1 MGENS
6 LLPTKVI
13 VTTDPGQDEAAAIMM
28 MLAAPETFEVLGLV
42 ATAGNIGLD
51 HTLINSLKLLELGG
65 RADIPVFAG
74 CPRPIV
80 RKLVI
85 ADHVHGPTG
94 LDGHDLP
101 PPKAKPRAQH
111 GVEFIVE
118 TLRSA
123 PAGEVHIVSLSPM
136 TNLAMALVQARH
148 CFPHRQHRD
157 DAGAYFEC
165 GNITPSAEFNIYVDP
180 EAADIVLK
188 SGVPITML
196 PLDVT
201 HQMLST
207 RERLNRIR
215 AVGTRCAVAI
225 ADMLTFSEAFDL
237 KKYGW
242 AGAPLH
248 GPCVPAYMLRPDLFS
263 GRKISV
269 TVQCGDGLTAGASVA
284 DWWQITD
291 RPRNVTYIRDG
302 NSDGYYDLICELYAR
317 LP

>member
-1 MGENS
+1 M
-6 LLPTKVI
+6 PTKVI
-13 VTTDPGQDEAAAIMM
+13 ITTDPGQDEAAAIMM
-28 MLAAPETFEVLGLV
+28 MLAAPESFEILGLV

-51 HTLINSLKLLELGG
+51 HTVVNALKILELAN
-65 RADIPVFAG
+65 RAEIPVFPG
-74 CPRPIV
+74 CPQPIR

-94 LDGHDLP
+94 LDGHELP
-101 PPKAKPRAQH
+101 LPAAKPRDQH
-111 GVEFIVE
+111 GVDFIVE
-118 TLRSA
+118 TLRA
-123 PAGEVHIVSLSPM
+123 AQPGEVHIASLSPM
-136 TNLAMALVQARH
+136 TNLAMALVQAPDIAPRIGSIVMM
-148 CFPHRQHRD
+148 
-157 DAGAYFEC
+157 AGAYFEC
-165 GNITPSAEFNIYVDP
+165 GNITPSAEFNVYVDP
-180 EAADIVLK
+180 EAADIVLR

-207 RERLNRIR
+207 PERLHRMR
-215 AVGTRCAVAI
+215 AVGTRCAIAI

-263 GRKISV
+263 GRKINV
-269 TVQCGDGLTAGASVA
+269 TVQCSDDLTAGASIA
-284 DWWQITD
+284 DYWQITD

>member
-1 MGENS
+1 M
-6 LLPTKVI
+6 PTKVI
-13 VTTDPGQDEAAAIMM
+13 VTTDPGQDEAAALMM
-28 MLAAPETFEVLGLV
+28 MLAAPESFEILGLV

-51 HTLINSLKLLELGG
+51 HTVINALKILELAN

-74 CPRPIV
+74 CPHPI
-80 RKLVI
+80 RRQLVI

-101 PPKAKPRAQH
+101 PPTTKPRKQH
-111 GVEFIVE
+111 GVDFIVE

-123 PAGEVHIVSLSPM
+123 QPGEVHIASLSPM
-136 TNLAMALVQARH
+136 TNLAVAMVQAPGIAARIGSIVMM
-148 CFPHRQHRD
+148 
-157 DAGAYFEC
+157 AGAYFEC
-165 GNITPSAEFNIYVDP
+165 GNITPSAEFNVYVDP
-180 EAADIVLK
+180 EAADIVLR

-201 HQMLST
+201 HKMLST

-215 AVGTRCAVAI
+215 AVGTRCAIAI

-242 AGAPLH
+242 TGAPLH
-248 GPCVPAYMLRPDLFS
+248 GPCVPAYMLLPGLFS
-263 GRKISV
+263 GRKINV
-269 TVQCGDGLTAGASVA
+269 TVQCSDDLTAGASVA
-284 DWWQITD
+284 DYWQITN

-302 NSDGYYDLICELYAR
+302 NSDGYYDLICELYTR

>member
-1 MGENS
+1 M
-6 LLPTKVI
+6 PTKVI

-28 MLAAPETFEVLGLV
+28 MLAAPESFEILGFV

-51 HTLINSLKLLELGG
+51 HTVVNMLKILELAG

-74 CPRPIV
+74 CPRPIL
-80 RKLVI
+80 KALVI

-94 LDGHDLP
+94 MDGHVLP
-101 PPKAKPRAQH
+101 MPATRVREQH
-111 GVEFIVE
+111 GVDFIVQ

-123 PAGEVHIVSLSPM
+123 PPGEVHIVSLSPM
-136 TNLAMALVQARH
+136 TNLAMALVQAPDIAPRIGGIVMM
-148 CFPHRQHRD
+148 
-157 DAGAYFEC
+157 AGAYFEC
-165 GNITPSAEFNIYVDP
+165 GNITPSAEFNVFVDP

-188 SGVPITML
+188 CGVPITML

-201 HQMLST
+201 HKMLST
-207 RERLNRIR
+207 RERLNRMR
-215 AVGTRCAVAI
+215 AVGTRCAIAI
-225 ADMLTFSEAFDL
+225 ADMMTFSQTFDL

-242 AGAPLH
+242 DGAPLH
-248 GPCVPAYMLRPDLFS
+248 GPCVPAYMLRPELFS
-263 GRKISV
+263 GRKINV

-302 NSDGYYDLICELYAR
+302 NSNGYYDLICELYAR

>member
-1 MGENS
+1 M
-6 LLPTKVI
+6 PTKVI
-13 VTTDPGQDEAAAIMM
+13 VTTDPGQDEAAALMM
-28 MLAAPETFEVLGLV
+28 MLAASESFEILGLV

-51 HTLINSLKLLELGG
+51 HTVVNALKILELAN

-74 CPRPIV
+74 CPQPIR

-94 LDGHDLP
+94 LDGHHLP
-101 PPKAKPRAQH
+101 PPRTKPRTQH
-111 GVEFIVE
+111 GVDFIVE

-123 PAGEVHIVSLSPM
+123 TPGEVHIASLSPM
-136 TNLAMALVQARH
+136 TNLALALVKAPDIAARIGSIVMM
-148 CFPHRQHRD
+148 
-157 DAGAYFEC
+157 AGAYFEC
-165 GNITPSAEFNIYVDP
+165 GNITPSAEFNVYVDP
-180 EAADIVLK
+180 EAADIVLR

-201 HQMLST
+201 HRMLST

-215 AVGTRCAVAI
+215 AVGTRCAIAI

-237 KKYGW
+237 KKYRW
-242 AGAPLH
+242 DGAPLH

-263 GRKISV
+263 GRTINV
-269 TVQCGDGLTAGASVA
+269 TVQCSDDLTAGASVA
-284 DWWQITD
+284 DYWQITD

-302 NSDGYYDLICELYAR
+302 NADGYYDLICELYAR

>member
-1 MGENS
+1 MS
-6 LLPTKVI
+6 TKVI

-28 MLAAPETFEVLGLV
+28 MLAAPESFEILGLV

-51 HTLINSLKLLELGG
+51 HTVINALKILELAN
-65 RADIPVFAG
+65 RSDIPVFAG
-74 CPRPIV
+74 CPQPIR
-80 RKLVI
+80 RKLII

-101 PPKAKPRAQH
+101 PPATKPRQQH
-111 GVEFIVE
+111 GVDFMVE

-123 PAGEVHIVSLSPM
+123 QPGEVHVASLSPM
-136 TNLAMALVQARH
+136 TNLAMALVRAPDIAARIGSIVMM
-148 CFPHRQHRD
+148 
-157 DAGAYFEC
+157 AGAYFEC
-165 GNITPSAEFNIYVDP
+165 GNITPSAEFNVYVDP
-180 EAADIVLK
+180 EAADIVLN

-201 HQMLST
+201 HKMLST

-248 GPCVPAYMLRPDLFS
+248 GPCVPAYMLRPQLFS
-263 GRKISV
+263 GRKINV
-269 TVQCGDGLTAGASVA
+269 TVQCSDDLTAGASIA
-284 DWWQITD
+284 DYWQITD

-302 NSDGYYDLICELYAR
+302 NSDGYYDLICELYAL

>member
-1 MGENS
+1 
-6 LLPTKVI
+6 L
-13 VTTDPGQDEAAAIMM
+13 
-28 MLAAPETFEVLGLV
+28 
-42 ATAGNIGLD
+42 
-51 HTLINSLKLLELGG
+51 
-65 RADIPVFAG
+65 
-74 CPRPIV
+74 

-94 LDGHDLP
+94 LDGHKLP

-136 TNLAMALVQARH
+136 TNLAMALVQAPDIASRIGSIVMM
-148 CFPHRQHRD
+148 
-157 DAGAYFEC
+157 AGAYFEC
-165 GNITPSAEFNIYVDP
+165 GNITPSAEFNVYVDP
-180 EAADIVLK
+180 EAADIVLR

-269 TVQCGDGLTAGASVA
+269 NVQCGDGLTAGASVA